1 MEEHSTYPPYAVA
14 DNRKN
19 GSLSLQFLTVG
30 CNLPSNSKFGANFPS
45 IGSQH
50 QIIEWN
56 GRFRQISILAFIM
69 FIVHES
75 FTMTENKTNIEKAE
89 KLLDI
94 LDKHMQEENCKHS
107 PNDLFEEYEFD
118 DSLKNN

>member
-1 MEEHSTYPPYAVA
+1 
-14 DNRKN
+14 
-19 GSLSLQFLTVG
+19 
-30 CNLPSNSKFGANFPS
+30 
-45 IGSQH
+45 
-50 QIIEWN
+50 
-56 GRFRQISILAFIM
+56 M

>member
-1 MEEHSTYPPYAVA
+1 LGAICRPTASSEPI
-14 DNRKN
+14 
-19 GSLSLQFLTVG
+19 FLALAT
-30 CNLPSNSKFGANFPS
+30 S
-45 IGSQH
+45 
-50 QIIEWN
+50 IIEWN
-56 GRFRQISILAFIM
+56 SRFRRISILAFIM

-75 FTMTENKTNIEKAE
+75 FTMTENKTNIDKVA

-107 PNDLFEEYEFD
+107 PNDLFEEYEFV